1 MELDIH
7 IIQGERSD
15 HLMTIHRAE
24 KDETPLQMVSAA
36 QIKEWMRMEVD
47 YDALMARLEEPEEA
61 PIDEVGP
68 SST

>member
-1 MELDIH
+1 MMELDIH

-15 HLMTIHRAE
+15 HVMTIHRTE

-61 PIDEVGP
+61 PIDKACLP
-68 SST
+68 